1 METPV
6 VDFHCHVGG
15 WDARG
20 RDDSPDMYLRVMDAA
35 GVDIS
40 CINCI
45 LHSDARR
52 GNDYVA
58 RYMERAPERF
68 AGVAYVT
75 PMYPDEAISELE
87 RCFDS
92 LGFKFLKIYP
102 SYIRRPVDDPVYDPI
117 YDWCNDR
124 GAVIMSHSEVGGEKP
139 SSADDTAPTTPR
151 RFVGLAER
159 YPRIRWVLAHAGRLP
174 PGRVLSV
181 QAAQAR
187 PNIYLETCSSGADA
201 GTIEYM
207 VEHAGA
213 HRVLYGSDM
222 PLMDSRFQVARI
234 ATADIPDEAK
244 RQVLGL
250 NAIRLLGLDI
260 S

>member
-45 LHSDARR
+45 LHSDTRR

-124 GAVIMSHSEVGGEKP
+124 GAIIMSHSEVGREKP

-159 YPRIRWVLAHAGRLP
+159 FPRIRWVLAHAGRLP

-213 HRVLYGSDM
+213 DRVLYGSDM
-222 PLMDSRFQVARI
+222 PLMGARFQVARI
-234 ATADIPDEAK
+234 ATAEISDEAK

-250 NAIRLLGLDI
+250 NAARLLGLNI